1 MIALAIA
8 KRTALIVVPTFSLLW
23 SRSSLVA
30 VAERSDA
37 SDLRI
42 AMTDVS
48 HS

>member
-1 MIALAIA
+1 MIALASA

-23 SRSSLVA
+23 SRSSLLA
-30 VAERSDA
+30 VATRNDA

-42 AMTDVS
+42 AIINVS